1 MLTSLTDL
9 LGIKP
14 KLSELQLLKFSDG
27 NELRIMDTVAPKWK
41 QVAIALDFDGPR
53 IEAIEMGARYMPGDA
68 CLKMFIDWLSRGRDL
83 TWDSLIEA
91 LKAANLTETADL
103 LSSTIE
109 IVSFTVSHI
118 MYDYVMK
125 CIIICSP
132 LIFIIFREWGMLVLV
147 PHLQWH

>member
-1 MLTSLTDL
+1 M
-9 LGIKP
+9 KP
-14 KLSELQLLKFSDG
+14 KLSELLLLKFPDRK
-27 NELRIMDTVAPKWK
+27 ELRIMDTVAPKWK

-83 TWDSLIEA
+83 TWDCLIEA

-109 IVSFTVSHI
+109 IVSFTVFTHN
-118 MYDYVMK
+118 V
-125 CIIICSP
+125 
-132 LIFIIFREWGMLVLV
+132 
-147 PHLQWH
+147 